1 MARNV
6 VKMCAG
12 RMGDLDND
20 DDEQRPLGMKP
31 ANVRKRY
38 ANC

>member
-6 VKMCAG
+6 GKMCAG

-20 DDEQRPLGMKP
+20 DDEQRPLRISLP
-31 ANVRKRY
+31 T
-38 ANC
+38 